1 MATSTFAP
9 SGQVL
14 RLRRDDVFFSAMAL
28 LILGSVLL
36 GFARTYYF
44 AGVFAAH
51 LPNPLVHVH
60 AAVFSTWILLF
71 IAQTSLVSAGRL
83 DLHRRLGVLGAALAG
98 AMVVLALLVATDSLT
113 RGFVP
118 PGFNFRSQDLLLDSS
133 FRNSR
138 VLRADRLGAAGT
150 RGRSR
155 AQTADPDRDHFIN
168 GPGDQSLVISPNGPA
183 GTIDQRD
190 SSCLYSSRRRFRP
203 MVSTAYSPRHCAGWT
218 VPDNC
223 APANGPDRFY
233 ACLASFRD
241 AGRQCLDG
249 FSIIRPGYQR
259 FR

>member
-118 PGFNFRSQDLLLDSS
+118 PGSTFDPKTFYSIPVFETAVFCVLI
-133 FRNSR
+133 
-138 VLRADRLGAAGT
+138 VWALRA
-150 RGRSR
+150 R
-155 AQTADPDRDHFIN
+155 AD
-168 GPGDQSLVISPNGPA
+168 GPA
-183 GTIDQRD
+183 HKRLILIATISLMGPAISRWSFLPTAQLGLLISAILPAYILLVAGFD
-190 SSCLYSSRRRFRP
+190 LWSRRRIHRATVQGGLFLIIAHQLMVPIGFTPVWHRFATLAANVWTGFR
-203 MVSTAYSPRHCAGWT
+203 
-218 VPDNC
+218 
-223 APANGPDRFY
+223 
-233 ACLASFRD
+233 
-241 AGRQCLDG
+241 
-249 FSIIRPGYQR
+249 
-259 FR
+259 